1 MGKGGVN
8 MKKIRGTQDI
18 LPENIYKWQ
27 YLEREIRQICDLY
40 GFKEIR
46 TPIFEATELFLR
58 GIGDTTDVV
67 TKEMYTFNDRGG
79 RSITLRPENTA
90 AVVRSYLENK
100 MYADN
105 TTHKLFYI
113 GSMFRYDRPQA
124 GRYREFHQFGLEVLG
139 SDNPYVDAEVI
150 DLAVQFFKDLG
161 LKELK
166 LHINSVGHIE
176 CRKVFHEKLITFLEP
191 KKDELCEDCNT
202 RLYKNPLRVLDC
214 KNTTCKRIIDGAPN
228 IVDCLCDDCSEK
240 FEKLKTYLDELGIE
254 YIVDPLLVR
263 GLDYYTNTAFE
274 IMYEPLGAQST
285 ICGGGRYDG
294 LVNEIGGIQVPG
306 IGFAIGM
313 ERLVL
318 ALEKQNL
325 FPEVKNENQVFIATV
340 GENAI
345 IKGVGIVKALRR
357 EQIHV
362 GIAMQGKSLKSLL
375 KQADKEKYQFVLI
388 IGEDELQKGKAILK
402 NMETKEQKEIDFES
416 IVEVVK
422 KMVK

>member
-1 MGKGGVN
+1 
-8 MKKIRGTQDI
+8 MKRIRGTQDI

-27 YLEREIRQICDLY
+27 YLEQKIRQICSLY
-40 GFKEIR
+40 NFEEIR
-46 TPIFEATELFLR
+46 TPTFEATELFLR

-139 SDNPYVDAEVI
+139 SQDPYVDAEVI

-161 LKELK
+161 LKELE
-166 LHINSVGHIE
+166 LHINSVGHVE
-176 CRKVFHEKLITFLEP
+176 CRKVFHEKLIAFLEP

-214 KNTTCKRIIDGAPN
+214 KNTTCKRIIEGAPN

-306 IGFAIGM
+306 IGMAIGM
-313 ERLVL
+313 ERLIL
-318 ALEKQNL
+318 ALEQQNL

-340 GENAI
+340 GEKARV
-345 IKGVGIVKALRR
+345 KGVGIVKALRKQ
-357 EQIHV
+357 QIYA
-362 GIAMQGKSLKSLL
+362 GTAMQEKSLKSLL
-375 KQADKEKYQFVLI
+375 KQADKEKYPFVVI
-388 IGEDELQKGKAILK
+388 IGEDELQKSKAILK
-402 NMETKEQKEIDFES
+402 NMETKEQKEIDFETL
-416 IVEVVK
+416 VEYIKETVK
-422 KMVK
+422 

>member
-1 MGKGGVN
+1 
-8 MKKIRGTQDI
+8 MKRIRGTQDV
-18 LPENIYKWQ
+18 LPEDIYKWQ
-27 YLEREIRQICDLY
+27 YLEQKIRQICNLY

-46 TPIFEATELFLR
+46 TPMFEATELFLR

-67 TKEMYTFNDRGG
+67 SKEMYTFNDRGG

-100 MYADN
+100 MYAKN
-105 TTHKLFYI
+105 ATHKLFYI

-124 GRYREFHQFGLEVLG
+124 GRYREFHQFGVEVLG
-139 SDNPYVDAEVI
+139 SQDPYVDAEVI
-150 DLAVQFFKDLG
+150 DMAVQFFKDLG
-161 LKELK
+161 LKELT
-166 LHINSVGHIE
+166 LHINSVGHVE
-176 CRKVFHEKLITFLEP
+176 CRKVFHEKLIAFLEP
-191 KKDELCEDCNT
+191 KKEELCEDCNN

-214 KNTTCKRIIDGAPN
+214 KNTACKQIIDGAPN

-325 FPEVKNENQVFIATV
+325 FPEVKNENKIFVATM
-340 GENAI
+340 GNNAR
-345 IKGVGIVKALRR
+345 IKSVGIVKALRC
-357 EQIHV
+357 ENIFA
-362 GIAMQGKSLKSLL
+362 GIALQEKSLKSLL
-375 KQADKEKYQFVLI
+375 KQADREKYPFVLI
-388 IGEDELQKGKAILK
+388 IGEDELNNGKAVLK
-402 NMETKEQKEIDFES
+402 NMKTQEQTEISFDN
-416 IVEVVK
+416 IVETVK
-422 KMVK
+422 KTIE

>member
-1 MGKGGVN
+1 
-8 MKKIRGTQDI
+8 MKRIRGTQDI

-27 YLEREIRQICDLY
+27 YLEQKIRQICSLY
-40 GFKEIR
+40 NFEEIR
-46 TPIFEATELFLR
+46 TPTFEATELFLR

-139 SDNPYVDAEVI
+139 SQDPYVDAEVI

-161 LKELK
+161 LKELE
-166 LHINSVGHIE
+166 LHINSVGHVE
-176 CRKVFHEKLITFLEP
+176 CRKVFHEKLISFLEP

-214 KNTTCKRIIDGAPN
+214 KNTTCKRIIEGAPN

-306 IGFAIGM
+306 IGMAIGM
-313 ERLVL
+313 ERLIL
-318 ALEKQNL
+318 ALEQQNL

-340 GENAI
+340 GEKARV
-345 IKGVGIVKALRR
+345 KGVGIVKALRKQ
-357 EQIHV
+357 QIHA
-362 GIAMQGKSLKSLL
+362 GTAMQEKSLKSLL
-375 KQADKEKYQFVLI
+375 KQADKEKYPFVVI

-402 NMETKEQKEIDFES
+402 NMETKEQKEIDFETL
-416 IVEVVK
+416 VEHIKETVK
-422 KMVK
+422 